1 MIDKPICTRCGVELD
16 ESNWY
21 PSRRARN
28 AHICKTCHNAM
39 TDMWRKANP
48 DKYHKYIEKNQ
59 RKRGQL
65 PMSENKKCG
74 AFLGIHIAERVLRN
88 VFKDVE
94 QMPYGNKGFDFIC
107 NKGKKID
114 VKSSCMGHTAYGARW
129 SFHIDRNVI
138 ADYFLCIAFNNRE
151 SLTPL
156 HLWLLPSGVVSH
168 VAGISIKPSTMHKW
182 DKYRLSID
190 KVSMCCNVLRGE
202 KS

>member
-1 MIDKPICTRCGVELD
+1 MIDKPTCHKCGVELD
-16 ESNWY
+16 EDNWY
-21 PSRRARN
+21 PSRMAKNERT
-28 AHICKTCHNAM
+28 CKTCYNAM
-39 TDMWRKANP
+39 TDKWRKANP

-65 PMSENKKCG
+65 PMSENKRCG
-74 AFLGIHIAERVLRN
+74 AFLGIHIAERVLRH

-114 VKSSCMGHTAYGARW
+114 VKSSCINHTMDGDCW
-129 SFHIDRNVI
+129 SFCINRNAI
-138 ADYFLCIAFNNRE
+138 ADHFLCIAFDDRE

-156 HLWLLPSGVVSH
+156 YLWLLPSSVVSH
-168 VAGISIKPSTMHKW
+168 AAGISIRPSTICKW
-182 DKYRLSID
+182 DEYQLNID

-202 KS
+202 ES